1 MKLIIDIPEETYRR
15 IQALA
20 NADYFEHDIC
30 GRSMKRIAK
39 GTPYKEKPQLSDE
52 QLDKIADLLETE
64 WGYEGIREDVA
75 RIMREADNEQ

>member
-20 NADYFEHDIC
+20 NVDYFEHDIC
-30 GRSMKRIAK
+30 GYSMKRIAK

-75 RIMREADNEQ
+75 RIMRETDND